1 MNKRKITTKLINK
14 EKNLKAANDGAA
26 DRNNNNDPHWFN
38 VLVNPPEYVDQSVD
52 HEEVVPSSSMA
63 DTDTDDDKVLFLH

>member
-26 DRNNNNDPHWFN
+26 NSNNNNDPQWVN
-38 VLVNPPEYVDQSVD
+38 VLVNPPEDVDQSVD